1 MIRKL
6 RVPFLLFGGTFLLL
20 LGIHALN
27 SIKPHITSLEPTVGK
42 PGQILTIRG
51 WGFGEERIRITIGGV
66 IPSASD
72 YEEWS
77 PTRIRVR
84 IPPDTPSGLVYVF
97 NRNGK
102 SNPILFTNLEEIP
115 VPAQEMKELG
125 FPKITSIE
133 PEKGAVGDLVT
144 IYGRNFGASRG
155 NGVVY
160 FSWPGNS
167 GTIQPKDKMS
177 LYLAASE
184 VDLDYEGWSDTEIRV
199 RVPSGAGSGN
209 LFVLSDRGSSN
220 TVYFDLESSAG
231 STVYKEKRTY
241 TVRSSLSIQNVV
253 GREDGGLYLWVPRV
267 QEGPNQ
273 RDVQLTEQDPKA
285 EIENY
290 NGLMLVFLKNLLPNR
305 TYRVAQTFLLDR
317 YEIETRL
324 NPQKL
329 KAEYDRTRALYQVYT
344 AENPITPVKDP
355 EIKKHVELAVGK
367 EKSPYGKAQRIYLY
381 LTQKLRFEPN
391 RMYRSVVQGL
401 QEGRGDSYTFALLF
415 VAMARNA
422 GIPARTIAGYLVTET
437 KQALPHFWCE
447 FYLEGVGWIEVD
459 PALGSVPA
467 IEGFKLPPDPR
478 TYYFGSMDNRRIAF
492 SRGLVQAKRI
502 SPYGRTIEQP
512 EIHSLQ
518 TIYAEAVGG
527 IRSFSGTWNN
537 LEIIGVY

>member
-1 MIRKL
+1 
-6 RVPFLLFGGTFLLL
+6 
-20 LGIHALN
+20 
-27 SIKPHITSLEPTVGK
+27 
-42 PGQILTIRG
+42 
-51 WGFGEERIRITIGGV
+51 
-66 IPSASD
+66 
-72 YEEWS
+72 
-77 PTRIRVR
+77 
-84 IPPDTPSGLVYVF
+84 
-97 NRNGK
+97 
-102 SNPILFTNLEEIP
+102 
-115 VPAQEMKELG
+115 
-125 FPKITSIE
+125 
-133 PEKGAVGDLVT
+133 
-144 IYGRNFGASRG
+144 
-155 NGVVY
+155 VY
-160 FSWPGNS
+160 FSWAGNS
-167 GTIQPKDKMS
+167 ATVQPKDKMS

-220 TVYFDLESSAG
+220 AVYFDLESSAG
-231 STVYKEKRTY
+231 SMVYKEKRTY

-329 KAEYDRTRALYQVYT
+329 KTEYDRIRALYQVYT

-422 GIPARTIAGYLVTET
+422 GIPARTIAGYLVTEP

-467 IEGFKLPPDPR
+467 IEGFKLPPDSR

>member
-1 MIRKL
+1 MIRKPT
-6 RVPFLLFGGTFLLL
+6 VPFLLFGGILLL
-20 LGIHALN
+20 LLSIHTIS
-27 SIKPHITSLEPTVGK
+27 SIKPHITSLEPSVGV
-42 PGQILTIRG
+42 PGQTLTIRG
-51 WGFGEERIRITIGGV
+51 WGFGDERIRITMGGV
-66 IPSASD
+66 LPPSSS

-97 NRNGK
+97 NKNGK
-102 SNPILFTNLEEIP
+102 SNPVLFTNAEEIP
-115 VPAQEMKELG
+115 VPAQEVKDLG

-133 PEKGAVGDLVT
+133 PEKGAVGDVVT
-144 IYGRNFGASRG
+144 IYGRNFGVSRG
-155 NGVVY
+155 NGIVY
-160 FSWPGNS
+160 FSWTGNTAS
-167 GTIQPKDKMS
+167 LQPKDKMS

-199 RVPSGAGSGN
+199 RIPSGAGSGN
-209 LFVLSDRGSSN
+209 LFVLSDKGSSN
-220 TVYFDLESSAG
+220 AVYFEVDGSVS

-241 TVRSSLSIQNVV
+241 TVRSSMSIQNVV

-273 RDVQLTEQDPKA
+273 RDVQLIEQDPKA

-317 YEIETRL
+317 YEIETRVNL
-324 NPQKL
+324 QKL
-329 KAEYDRTRALYQVYT
+329 KTEYDRTRPLYQVYT
-344 AENPITPVKDP
+344 AENAVTPVKDP
-355 EIKKHVELAVGK
+355 EIKKHVELAIGK
-367 EKSPYGKAQRIYLY
+367 EKLPYVKAQKIYLY
-381 LTQKLRFEPN
+381 LTQKVRFIPN
-391 RMYRSVVQGL
+391 QTYRYIVQGL

-415 VAMARNA
+415 VAMARNS
-422 GIPARTIAGYLVTET
+422 GIPARTIAGYLVTDT

-447 FYLEGVGWIEVD
+447 FYLEGAGWIEVD
-459 PALGSVPA
+459 PSLGTSPA
-467 IEGFKLPPDPR
+467 IEGFKLPLDPR
-478 TYYFGSMDNRRIAF
+478 TYYFGNMDNRRIAF

-527 IRSFSGTWNN
+527 IRSFSSTWNN
-537 LEIIGVY
+537 LEVIGIY

>member
-1 MIRKL
+1 MIRKPSI
-6 RVPFLLFGGTFLLL
+6 PFLLFGGSLLL
-20 LGIHALN
+20 LLAIHTFS
-27 SIKPHITSLEPTVGK
+27 SIKPYISSIEPNVGV
-42 PGQILTIRG
+42 PGQTLTIRG
-51 WGFGEERIRITIGGV
+51 WGFGNERIRITIGGV
-66 IPSASD
+66 IPSAAQ

-84 IPPDTPSGLVYVF
+84 IPPETPSGLVYVF
-97 NRNGK
+97 NKNGK
-102 SNPILFTNLEEIP
+102 SNPVLFTNVEEIP
-115 VPAQEMKELG
+115 IPAEEAKDLG
-125 FPKITSIE
+125 FPKIISIE

-144 IYGRNFGASRG
+144 IYGRNFGVSRG
-155 NGVVY
+155 NGLVY
-160 FSWPGNS
+160 FSWAGNS
-167 GTIQPKDKMS
+167 ATLQPKDKMS

-199 RVPSGAGSGN
+199 RIPSGAGSGN
-209 LFVLSDRGSSN
+209 LFVLGEKGTSN
-220 TVYFDLESSAG
+220 AVYFEVDGSAG
-231 STVYKEKRTY
+231 VAVYKEKKTY
-241 TVRSSLSIQNVV
+241 TVRSSMSIQNVV

-273 RDVQLTEQDPKA
+273 RDVQLIEQDPKA

-317 YEIETRL
+317 YGIETRL
-324 NPQKL
+324 NLPKL
-329 KAEYDRTRALYQVYT
+329 KTEYDRTRPLYHVYT
-344 AENPITPVKDP
+344 AENAVTPVKDP
-355 EIKKHVELAVGK
+355 EIKKQVELAIGK
-367 EKSPYGKAQRIYLY
+367 EKVPYVKAQRIYQY
-381 LTQKLRFEPN
+381 LTQKVRFEPN
-391 RMYRSVVQGL
+391 RAYRSVVQGL

-415 VAMARNA
+415 VAMARNT
-422 GIPARTIAGYLVTET
+422 GIPARTIAGYLVTDT

-459 PALGSVPA
+459 PALGSSPM
-467 IEGFKLPPDPR
+467 IDGFKLPLDPK
-478 TYYFGSMDNRRIAF
+478 TYYFGNMDNRRIAF
-492 SRGLVQAKRI
+492 SRGLVQAKRV

-537 LEIIGVY
+537 LEVIGVY

>member
-1 MIRKL
+1 MIRKPS
-6 RVPFLLFGGTFLLL
+6 VPFLLFGGTLLLL
-20 LGIHALN
+20 LGIHTLSSLRPHVT
-27 SIKPHITSLEPTVGK
+27 SIEPNVGV
-42 PGQILTIRG
+42 PGQTLTIRG
-51 WGFGEERIRITIGGV
+51 WGFGEDRSRITIGGV
-66 IPSASD
+66 TPPSSA

-77 PTRIRVR
+77 PSRIRVR

-97 NRNGK
+97 NKNGK
-102 SNPILFTNLEEIP
+102 SNPVLFTNVEEIP
-115 VPAQEMKELG
+115 VPAQEVKELG

-133 PEKGAVGDLVT
+133 PEKGAVGELVT
-144 IYGRNFGASRG
+144 IYGRNFGLSRG
-155 NGVVY
+155 NGLVY
-160 FSWPGNS
+160 FSWAGN
-167 GTIQPKDKMS
+167 TTTMQPKDKMS

-199 RVPSGAGSGN
+199 RIPSGAGSGN
-209 LFVLSDRGSSN
+209 LFVLCDRGTSN
-220 TVYFDLESSAG
+220 AVYFDVDNSAG

-324 NPQKL
+324 NVQKL
-329 KAEYDRTRALYQVYT
+329 KTEYDRTRPLYLVYT
-344 AENPITPVKDP
+344 AENSVTPVKDP
-355 EIKKHVELAVGK
+355 EIKKHVELAIGK
-367 EKSPYGKAQRIYLY
+367 EKSPYGKAQKIYLY
-381 LTQKLRFEPN
+381 LTQKVRFESN
-391 RMYRSVVQGL
+391 RTFRSVVQGL

-415 VAMARNA
+415 VAMARNT
-422 GIPARTIAGYLVTET
+422 GIPARTVAGYLVTDT
-437 KQALPHFWCE
+437 RQALPHFWCE
-447 FYLEGVGWIEVD
+447 FYLDGVGWIEVD
-459 PALGSVPA
+459 PTLGSSPS
-467 IEGFKLPPDPR
+467 IDGFKLPADPK
-478 TYYFGSMDNRRIAF
+478 TYYFGNMDNRRIAF

-537 LEIIGVY
+537 LEVIGVY